1 MDLGIKY
8 AKVNN
13 ADIMIASDPDCDRVG
28 VAIRDDDDF
37 TILRGNEVGVLL
49 FKYICEQETKHDDM
63 PEDPV
68 LIKTIVTTDLADK
81 IADSYGIK
89 TINVLTG
96 YKFIGEQI
104 GFLEKENRLNDF
116 IFSFE
121 ESDGYLSG
129 TYVRD
134 KDGVNGSCLV
144 CEMFSYYKDKGISL
158 KEKLKEI
165 YDEYGYYHNSLKSF
179 EFPGSSGFEK
189 MQSIMSGLRNDP
201 IDKINDVE
209 IEKCNDYSLGIDGL
223 PKSDVL
229 KYFLKDGSTI
239 VVRPSGT
246 EPKLKMYISLLIDDD
261 EVVDRICE
269 ELLGQ

>member
-1 MDLGIKY
+1 M
-8 AKVNN
+8 
-13 ADIMIASDPDCDRVG
+13 
-28 VAIRDDDDF
+28 
-37 TILRGNEVGVLL
+37 
-49 FKYICEQETKHDDM
+49 FKYICEQKVKHNDM

-81 IADSYGIK
+81 IADSYNVK
-89 TINVLTG
+89 TINILTG

-104 GFLEKENRLNDF
+104 GVLEKNERLGDF
-116 IFSFE
+116 VFSFE

-158 KEKLKEI
+158 KDKLKEI
-165 YDEYGYYHNSLKSF
+165 YDKYGYYHNSLKSF

-189 MQSIMSGLRNDP
+189 MQKIMANLRNDP
-201 IDKINDVE
+201 LDKINDVK
-209 IEKCNDYSLGIDGL
+209 IEKYNDYSLGIDGL

-246 EPKLKMYISLLIDDD
+246 EPKLKMYISLLTDSD
-261 EVVDRICE
+261 ETVDRICE
-269 ELLGQ
+269 ELLNH